1 MLLKLT
7 WYVFIIEYGYL
18 STSKEEEICVSHSGA
33 SRVLVVQVLVPVG
46 DISPAKFDH
55 YATLV
60 MQYRQVCLRVDM

>member
-1 MLLKLT
+1 M
-7 WYVFIIEYGYL
+7 
-18 STSKEEEICVSHSGA
+18 SHSGA